1 MARGKPAYYLFDH
14 ASDPFEQHDVLSLH
28 PEVARKMRGKLDKM
42 IEASKIHA
50 EKSPT
55 SQHQEISPRELESLR
70 ALGYLDDRPDS

>member
-1 MARGKPAYYLFDH
+1 
-14 ASDPFEQHDVLSLH
+14 
-28 PEVARKMRGKLDKM
+28 M

-50 EKSPT
+50 EKSQT